1 MVHDES
7 HLKCYVSL
15 LLPQDGISRFWFVTA
30 AGSARV
36 KAHFTFEKDI
46 LKKSERLLLS
56 SARAQPAVLAGEAA
70 VAWLESVFAAC
81 SL

>member
-30 AGSARV
+30 AGSAMV

-46 LKKSERLLLS
+46 LKKE
-56 SARAQPAVLAGEAA
+56 
-70 VAWLESVFAAC
+70 
-81 SL
+81 